1 MGQPQSALEDALA
14 FTRLLGYSNPQQT
27 IAIGLNAAFRETR
40 RDQADEIIEY
50 VLTLSESVDVVLG
63 GSEIDRECVFCTT
76 TTAIFS
82 HRVLRI
88 RATTPVMITPLRR
101 SSTWLGR
108 TDLLSRYFR
117 TVGETES
124 GHMAY
129 SALQSAFSQYD
140 RTTVSRRLNEKL
152 IEYGLCEKYGA
163 RGNLRIEILDKGAL
177 YPRRIS
183 QRERATKGPSGLRY
197 EHPKTKPQY
206 PCNHGPPSGREGGR
220 PPTDRPPKVRR
231 RRRRTDGF
239 ALPGITVDYL
249 RTQRRSQR
257 RRHRRRKALV

>member
-1 MGQPQSALEDALA
+1 MMRWDSQSALEDALA

-63 GSEIDRECVFCTT
+63 GSEIDRVYLHNYYGDILPSVFTNPCNDTRNDYSITT
-76 TTAIFS
+76 L
-82 HRVLRI
+82 VD
-88 RATTPVMITPLRR
+88 VV
-101 SSTWLGR
+101 G
-108 TDLLSRYFR
+108 TDGLAVEILR

-163 RGNLRIEILDKGAL
+163 RGNLRIEILDKG
-177 YPRRIS
+177 RCTS
-183 QRERATKGPSGLRY
+183 K
-197 EHPKTKPQY
+197 
-206 PCNHGPPSGREGGR
+206 N
-220 PPTDRPPKVRR
+220 
-231 RRRRTDGF
+231 
-239 ALPGITVDYL
+239 
-249 RTQRRSQR
+249 
-257 RRHRRRKALV
+257 

>member
-1 MGQPQSALEDALA
+1 M
-14 FTRLLGYSNPQQT
+14 RLS
-27 IAIGLNAAFRETR
+27 ETR

-63 GSEIDRECVFCTT
+63 GSRSTECTCTT

-82 HRVLRI
+82 HQVLRI

-163 RGNLRIEILDKGAL
+163 RGNLRIEILDKG
-177 YPRRIS
+177 RCTS
-183 QRERATKGPSGLRY
+183 K
-197 EHPKTKPQY
+197 K
-206 PCNHGPPSGREGGR
+206 N
-220 PPTDRPPKVRR
+220 
-231 RRRRTDGF
+231 
-239 ALPGITVDYL
+239 
-249 RTQRRSQR
+249 
-257 RRHRRRKALV
+257 

>member
-1 MGQPQSALEDALA
+1 
-14 FTRLLGYSNPQQT
+14 
-27 IAIGLNAAFRETR
+27 
-40 RDQADEIIEY
+40 
-50 VLTLSESVDVVLG
+50 VVLG
-63 GSEIDRECVFCTT
+63 GSEIDRVYLHNYYGDILPSSVTNPCNDTRNDYSITT
-76 TTAIFS
+76 L
-82 HRVLRI
+82 VD
-88 RATTPVMITPLRR
+88 VV
-101 SSTWLGR
+101 G
-108 TDLLSRYFR
+108 TDGLVEILR

-177 YPRRIS
+177 YLERIS
-183 QRERATKGPSGLRY
+183 QRERATKGPSGGLRY

-220 PPTDRPPKVRR
+220 PPTDRRR
-231 RRRRTDGF
+231 
-239 ALPGITVDYL
+239 
-249 RTQRRSQR
+249 
-257 RRHRRRKALV
+257 

>member
-50 VLTLSESVDVVLG
+50 VLTLSESVDVVLWVR
-63 GSEIDRECVFCTT
+63 DRPSVICTT

-82 HRVLRI
+82 HRVFTNPCNDTRNDYSI
-88 RATTPVMITPLRR
+88 TTLVDVV
-101 SSTWLGR
+101 G
-108 TDLLSRYFR
+108 TDGLAVEILR

-177 YPRRIS
+177 YLEELAKEK
-183 QRERATKGPSGLRY
+183 ERQKALSGLRY

-206 PCNHGPPSGREGGR
+206 PCNHGPPSGGGEDDHRPTAEGEASTTPDGR
-220 PPTDRPPKVRR
+220 VRFTR
-231 RRRRTDGF
+231 YHG
-239 ALPGITVDYL
+239 VDYL

>member
-1 MGQPQSALEDALA
+1 VVGTDGLA
-14 FTRLLGYSNPQQT
+14 V
-27 IAIGLNAAFRETR
+27 
-40 RDQADEIIEY
+40 EI
-50 VLTLSESVDVVLG
+50 L
-63 GSEIDRECVFCTT
+63 
-76 TTAIFS
+76 
-82 HRVLRI
+82 
-88 RATTPVMITPLRR
+88 
-101 SSTWLGR
+101 
-108 TDLLSRYFR
+108 R

-206 PCNHGPPSGREGGR
+206 PCNHGPPSGGREDDHRPTAEGEASTTPDGR
-220 PPTDRPPKVRR
+220 VRFTPVSRCGLSSYAETVSAAKTPPKKGVSVTNYPVEPKSDRGEAGWA
-231 RRRRTDGF
+231 T
-239 ALPGITVDYL
+239 L
-249 RTQRRSQR
+249 RTRIRSSSCR
-257 RRHRRRKALV
+257 VRLCHVSCGDDCTSVTRS

>member
-1 MGQPQSALEDALA
+1 
-14 FTRLLGYSNPQQT
+14 
-27 IAIGLNAAFRETR
+27 
-40 RDQADEIIEY
+40 
-50 VLTLSESVDVVLG
+50 VVLG
-63 GSEIDRECVFCTT
+63 GSEIDRVYF
-76 TTAIFS
+76 AQ
-82 HRVLRI
+82 L
-88 RATTPVMITPLRR
+88 LRR
-101 SSTWLGR
+101 YILPSSVTNPCNDTRNDYSITTLVDVVG
-108 TDLLSRYFR
+108 TDGLAVEILR

-183 QRERATKGPSGLRY
+183 QRERATKKALQDY
-197 EHPKTKPQY
+197 VTNTPKP
-206 PCNHGPPSGREGGR
+206 NHNTRVI
-220 PPTDRPPKVRR
+220 TDRPRGGREDDDHRPTAEGEASTTPDGRVRFTR
-231 RRRRTDGF
+231 YHG
-239 ALPGITVDYL
+239 VDYL